1 MRPRTRAP
9 SHRLCR
15 PGLLVADGGEMEPV
29 AGLAHARG
37 PLAAA
42 ALSSTAATDPL
53 NVGAG
58 SNSVLMS
65 ALRRGLPKAWRSGE
79 LGLCQSCPWARASP
93 RTTQSDMVSLVAQYC
108 NYVNTPS
115 CSGGK
120 GQVTRRGLLLWAAS
134 VADKRRAVLLAA
146 AAGLGTGCIDR
157 QEVCQGC
164 GR

>member
-1 MRPRTRAP
+1 
-9 SHRLCR
+9 
-15 PGLLVADGGEMEPV
+15 MEPV
-29 AGLAHARG
+29 AELARARG
-37 PLAAA
+37 PLAEA

-53 NVGAG
+53 NVGAC
-58 SNSVLMS
+58 SNSVLMP

-79 LGLCQSCPWARASP
+79 LGLCQSCPSARASP
-93 RTTQSDMVSLVAQYC
+93 RTPQSDMAYLVAQHC
-108 NYVNTPS
+108 TYVNKPS
-115 CSGGK
+115 FSRGK
-120 GQVTRRGLLLWAAS
+120 GQVTRRGFLLWAAS